1 MNTRILVSDKLS
13 KEGLDILEAS
23 GIPVVMKPG
32 LSEEEL
38 CREIAEYDALIIRS
52 GTNVTRKVIDAAKR
66 LRVIGRAGVG
76 VDNVDVPYA
85 TERGILVMNTPTANI
100 LSAAEHT
107 CAMILSLA
115 RNIPFAHASMHEGR
129 WDRSRFTGVEL
140 NGKVLGIIGVGRV
153 GGEVVKRLRPFNMT
167 MIGYD
172 PFLPKEVADNLGVKL
187 YDSPEEVYRQA
198 DFMTIH
204 TLPKIGRASCRERV

>member
-38 CREIAEYDALIIRS
+38 CREITEYDALIIRS

-100 LSAAEHT
+100 L
-107 CAMILSLA
+107 
-115 RNIPFAHASMHEGR
+115 
-129 WDRSRFTGVEL
+129 
-140 NGKVLGIIGVGRV
+140 
-153 GGEVVKRLRPFNMT
+153 
-167 MIGYD
+167 
-172 PFLPKEVADNLGVKL
+172 
-187 YDSPEEVYRQA
+187 
-198 DFMTIH
+198 
-204 TLPKIGRASCRERV
+204 

>member
-1 MNTRILVSDKLS
+1 MLFRS
-13 KEGLDILEAS
+13 
-23 GIPVVMKPG
+23 
-32 LSEEEL
+32 EEL

-204 TLPKIGRASCRERV
+204 TPLLPSTRNMISMPQFRMMKPTARIANVARGGIVNEDDLYTVG